1 MPLIMIVEDDR
12 TLREG
17 LCRALC
23 DEYDMAPA
31 SGVNEARALVGRL
44 TPDLV
49 LLDCELPDGNGID

>member
-1 MPLIMIVEDDR
+1 MPLLMIVEDDR

-23 DEYDMAPA
+23 DEYETAPA
-31 SGVNEARALVGRL
+31 SGANEARALVGRL

-49 LLDCELPDGNGID
+49 LLDCELPD